1 MLLLT
6 AFTLIS
12 LSLEAQESSMRITGK
27 VIDLSGE
34 PLIGVT
40 IQENAF
46 QVEHY
51 MEDTVAERE
60 IDYYYVRV
68 RQKNQQWAWSSPIWV
83 EKR

>member
-1 MLLLT
+1 M
-6 AFTLIS
+6 IGW
-12 LSLEAQESSMRITGK
+12 LSEAILFGRAI
-27 VIDLSGE
+27 
-34 PLIGVT
+34 P
-40 IQENAF
+40 ENAF